1 MSELRIIPVVFGSK
15 HFIIT
20 DHRMQYAYA
29 SVPRLAEYNIVLM
42 RCECYNTRQL
52 LIFCRLFGDNP
63 MYMSDMSGNTYVR
76 GSYLVDWSSDEIGVR
91 WVKGTSA
98 LANNVYVQQVYGI
111 L

>member
-1 MSELRIIPVVFGSK
+1 MSELRIIPVVFGGK

-29 SVPRLAEYNIVLM
+29 SVSRLAEYNIVLM

-63 MYMSDMSGNTYVR
+63 MYMSDMSGNTY
-76 GSYLVDWSSDEIGVR
+76 EIGGGVR
-91 WVKGTSA
+91 LVNGTSA